1 MAQVKFYSVG
11 SLPNNPDP
19 GGVYFVNGGE
29 LYKGASRFGANKVFT
44 AVSNAET
51 LAAATAGISG
61 QIGGDILVGFGAA
74 KVWDASANAGS
85 GSWVDLGQDQAAL
98 DEQLAALVSGLA
110 FASDAGSYITG
121 ITQDRTTGE
130 VTAQLSNFAN
140 DVKAAIGD
148 SSVSGAGNGITVSVA
163 TTSGSVTSVQ
173 VSAADLTVDTIT
185 AATGNFTNLNV
196 TSTAT
201 FSATTVSADTLTIG
215 GSTVEQLAD
224 KQIAAIAAATQ
235 TSTSNGIT
243 VGVTTQSG
251 SVTAVS
257 VDATAFG
264 NVMSFKGV
272 VPELPSESNVSGDI
286 VVIGANPSGAGLVQ
300 GQEYIYDG
308 TNWELIGDQNT
319 YAVNAYS
326 STASVYTGATTV
338 PAALNAAGAA
348 IDALNTKTGAYV
360 GGSASDADQGV
371 SVTVSVDAT
380 TLAPS
385 VDVVVTSATLFG
397 GLDADVSSSENNS
410 IQVGVT
416 QVDGVVTGVTAD
428 LVWLDANGDA
438 IA

>member
-11 SLPNNPDP
+11 TDAEKSDA
-19 GGVYFVNGGE
+19 GGIYFVTGGE
-29 LYKGASRFGANKVFT
+29 LYKGTSRFGANKVFT
-44 AVSNAET
+44 KGEGQD
-51 LAAATAGISG
+51 LASFASVG

-74 KVWDASANAGS
+74 KVWDPATGAN
-85 GSWVDLGQDQAAL
+85 GSWVDLGADNDALASLWQA
-98 DEQLAALVSGLA
+98 DISSWTSGLVA
-110 FASDAGSYITG
+110 GGEGSYITG
-121 ITQDRTTGE
+121 ISQDEEGK
-130 VTAQLSNFAN
+130 VTATAAAFPTLNLSAN
-140 DVKAAIGD
+140 TE
-148 SSVSGAGNGITVSVA
+148 SSTANGITVSV
-163 TTSGSVTSVQ
+163 TTESGAVTGVQ
-173 VSAADLTVDTIT
+173 VAATDISANSGTFTDLT
-185 AATGNFTNLNV
+185 V

-201 FSATTVSADTLTIG
+201 FSATTVSATTLTIG

-235 TSTSNGIT
+235 TSASNGIT

-272 VPELPSESNVSGDI
+272 VTALPSESNVSGDI
-286 VVIGANPSGAGLVQ
+286 VVIGANPTGEGLVQ

-319 YAVNAYS
+319 YAVNAYT
-326 STASVYTGATTV
+326 STATVFTGVETV
-338 PAALNAAGAA
+338 PGALNAAGAA
-348 IDALNTKTGAYV
+348 IDALNTKTDAYV
-360 GGSASDADQGV
+360 GGTSTSSDQGV
-371 SVTVSVDAT
+371 EVTVSVDAT

-385 VDVVVTSATLFG
+385 VDVVVTSATLFS
-397 GLDADVSSSENNS
+397 GLDASVSSSENNS

-428 LVWLDANGDA
+428 LVWLDASGAA